1 MGCQG
6 YRDEA
11 EMRNRAISTA
21 IGCLAA
27 AWAGA
32 TEAQQRVVE
41 IIPEP
46 EVITHEQAAANVARA
61 LPIARAKM
69 SDSLIDYPSA
79 RFEEVGAAAA
89 WDGKYVRF
97 CGRINS
103 KNRMGGYTG
112 WQPFLM
118 LVTDKAT
125 WLVGDIHLA
134 HINVICA
141 VADIRSV
148 AISPEDLNAQ

>member
-1 MGCQG
+1 MV
-6 YRDEA
+6 RKAHLE
-11 EMRNRAISTA
+11 TA
-21 IGCLAA
+21 IALAFAVTLALAPMGA
-27 AWAGA
+27 AV
-32 TEAQQRVVE
+32 AQGRVVE

-46 EVITHEQAAANVARA
+46 ETITYDQAAANVARA

-79 RFEEVGAAAA
+79 RFEEVSAAAA

-125 WLVGDIHLA
+125 WLVGDVHLA

-148 AISPEDLNAQ
+148 PILSDDLRSQ